1 MKEDVGYDS
10 IDDSV
15 KDEEEVIYC
24 NEKMIKCVVEECVV
38 LKYVLLDR
46 YERRRNYVLNLWK
59 IVWRFLNN

>member
-1 MKEDVGYDS
+1 MKEDVGYDG

-15 KDEEEVIYC
+15 KDEEDVIYC

-46 YERRRNYVLNLWK
+46 YER
-59 IVWRFLNN
+59 